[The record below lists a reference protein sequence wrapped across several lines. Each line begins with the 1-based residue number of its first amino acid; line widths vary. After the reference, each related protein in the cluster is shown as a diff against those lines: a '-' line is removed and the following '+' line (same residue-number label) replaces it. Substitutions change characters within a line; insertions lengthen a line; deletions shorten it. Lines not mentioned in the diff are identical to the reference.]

1 MKLFKY
7 NIDLSTF
14 FQPSTKLILD
24 DFGVYLITGYQG
36 TGKSWLGIYL
46 TNKLKDR
53 KIVYTNIHS
62 LSMPNKDIRYFTTL
76 SEITSNIE
84 ENCIFLIDEISKKY
98 TKESR
103 QDKEF
108 YSWLQQSRKRKRV
121 VFLITQE
128 YLQVPIWLRGIA
140 RYVYTTKKK
149 PFNIFVTYKGLPVL
163 NENMEWTIEPQD
175 IFVYKR
181 TRKISNMYDTMEPIN
196 IL

>member
-7 NIDLSTF
+7 NIDIPTF
-14 FQPSTKLILD
+14 FQPSTKLIQD

-36 TGKSWLGIYL
+36 SGKSWLGIYL

-62 LSMPNKDIRYFTTL
+62 LTMPNRDIRYFTTID
-76 SEITSNIE
+76 EITSNIE

-128 YLQVPIWLRGIA
+128 YLQVPVWLRGIA

-149 PFNIFVTYKGLPVL
+149 LFNVFVTYKGLPVL
-163 NENMEWTIEPQD
+163 NEDMEWTIEPQD

-181 TRKISNMYDTMEPIN
+181 TKKISNMYDTMEPIN
-196 IL
+196 TL